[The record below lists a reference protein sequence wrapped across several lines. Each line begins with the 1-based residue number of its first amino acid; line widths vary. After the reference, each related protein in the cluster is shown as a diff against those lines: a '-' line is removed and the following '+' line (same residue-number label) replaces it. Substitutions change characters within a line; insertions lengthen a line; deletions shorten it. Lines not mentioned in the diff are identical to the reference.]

1 MSDGREEFDRRK
13 RYHRWSLAAWIAKF
27 QCAFRGWWLGSYS
40 QTSFGVHY
48 LAAAIVIGLAGFLNC
63 ELWEWCALFLCISAV
78 MMAELMNSA
87 LESLARSISSDFN
100 SHIRD
105 ALDIA
110 SGAVLVVS
118 IGSAVI
124 GCLIFL
130 PKLLAFVP

>member
-27 QCAFRGWWLGSYS
+27 RCAFRGWRLGSYS

-48 LAAAIVIGLAGFLNC
+48 LAALAVIGLALLLEC
-63 ELWEWCALFLCISAV
+63 EIWEWCALLLCISVV

-87 LESLARSISSDFN
+87 LESLARSISPDFN

-124 GCLIFL
+124 GCFIFL
-130 PKLLAFVP
+130 PKLLAFAQ